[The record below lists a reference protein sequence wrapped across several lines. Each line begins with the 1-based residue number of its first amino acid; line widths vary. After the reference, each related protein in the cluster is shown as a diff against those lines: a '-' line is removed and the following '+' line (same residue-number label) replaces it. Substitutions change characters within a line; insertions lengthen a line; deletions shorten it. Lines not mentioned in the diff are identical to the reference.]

1 MSYRNCRSSTA
12 SLGICSAI
20 SIISFSAG
28 TGYAQDQ
35 CLDSIELVKRDI
47 QGRIGA
53 VVPAVQN
60 MSDADF
66 YKPENARSPF
76 TEADRIVVINLASHL
91 AVGKNAPTKRQVLA
105 AENIM
110 ASPLLT
116 RTYAK
121 QIIEALNLLQV
132 SSSFIGNGFR
142 DGHYIKVKCSKQ
154 INACKIRAQEGK
166 FLGEKIFAYSVKNL
180 VMPPQYI

>member
-1 MSYRNCRSSTA
+1 MAFRNCHSSTA
-12 SLGICSAI
+12 FLGICSAI
-20 SIISFSAG
+20 SIISISAG

-66 YKPENARSPF
+66 YKLENARSPF

-91 AVGKNAPTKRQVLA
+91 AVGKTAPTKIQGLA

-121 QIIEALNLLQV
+121 QIIEA
-132 SSSFIGNGFR
+132 
-142 DGHYIKVKCSKQ
+142 
-154 INACKIRAQEGK
+154 CKSVA
-166 FLGEKIFAYSVKNL
+166 SVKFFYWEWFQGWSLHKGKMLKADKCLEQND
-180 VMPPQYI
+180 PKRKEIFWGENICI

>member
-1 MSYRNCRSSTA
+1 MSFRNCHSTTA
-12 SLGICSAI
+12 FLGICSAI
-20 SIISFSAG
+20 SIISVSAG

-53 VVPAVQN
+53 VVPHVEN

-66 YKPENARSPF
+66 YGSENARSPF
-76 TEADRIVVINLASHL
+76 TEADRIVVFYLASHM
-91 AVGKNAPTKRQVLA
+91 AVGKTAPTKRQGLA
-105 AENIM
+105 AENII

-121 QIIEALNLLQV
+121 QIIEA
-132 SSSFIGNGFR
+132 
-142 DGHYIKVKCSKQ
+142 
-154 INACKIRAQEGK
+154 CKSVA
-166 FLGEKIFAYSVKNL
+166 SVKFHYYEWFQGWSLHKGKMLKEDKCLENTRSRREVSWGENL
-180 VMPPQYI
+180 CL